1 MKSWSAGYL
10 ASSKTIPLP
19 GQLSQL
25 MRFGLRLI
33 VGFTVGIIVGFIVG
47 FTVRFTVGFTVG
59 A

>member
-19 GQLSQL
+19 GQLSQPK
-25 MRFGLRLI
+25 RFGLRLI
-33 VGFTVGIIVGFIVG
+33 VGFTVRIIVGFIVG